1 MSSIIKNA
9 LADAA
14 KLYALMVLS
23 GLTTVALFFIITML
37 AMRFGANEGAT
48 LVSKLGTQQDLLQ
61 WHQQEAERIK
71 KNLQQK

>member
-1 MSSIIKNA
+1 MSTIATA
-9 LADAA
+9 LKDAG
-14 KLYALMVLS
+14 KLYVLMVVS
-23 GLTTVALFFIITML
+23 GLTTIALFFIITML
-37 AMRFGANEGAT
+37 AMRLGANEGAT

>member
-1 MSSIIKNA
+1 MSTIASA
-9 LADAA
+9 LKDAG
-14 KLYALMVLS
+14 KLYVLMVVS
-23 GLTTVALFFIITML
+23 GLTTIALFFIITML